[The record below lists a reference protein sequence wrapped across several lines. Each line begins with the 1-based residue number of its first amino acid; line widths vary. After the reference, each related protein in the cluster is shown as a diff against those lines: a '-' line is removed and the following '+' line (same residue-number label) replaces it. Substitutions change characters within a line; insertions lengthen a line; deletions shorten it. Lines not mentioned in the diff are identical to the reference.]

1 MTQKPP
7 GIPGTAAQIV
17 ELFGPEIIGDVY
29 GPEAAKLYDIANR
42 YDKVEIKE
50 LLAAAQGVTGP
61 ILELGCGTG
70 RLTVPFLEQGHQM
83 VALDLSPHM
92 LSVFADRLREPQ
104 SKAYA
109 DKAEL
114 VQADMADFKLDR
126 KFDLIVAGG
135 SAVLTIDAERR
146 AALFRNVREH
156 LTEGGRFV
164 VTFIGFEFLDEDP
177 SSVESISVFT
187 LADDISPLLC
197 TLFDYIS
204 PTDGIR
210 SSSFLTHRI
219 KNGVIT
225 DTKLYNGMTYWV
237 APAQM
242 EQEILDAGLR
252 ITARQEISTDPG
264 GASPLRAHVR
274 QRRPLLEVTR

>member
-7 GIPGTAAQIV
+7 AIPGTASQIV
-17 ELFGPEIIGDVY
+17 ELFGTEIIRDVY
-29 GPEAAKLYDIANR
+29 GPEAAKLYDIVNR
-42 YDKVEIKE
+42 HDRVEIEE
-50 LLAAAQGVTGP
+50 LLSAAAGVTSP

-70 RLTVPFLEQGHQM
+70 RLTVPFLERGHDM
-83 VALDLSPHM
+83 VALDLSPDM

-104 SKAYA
+104 SQAYA
-109 DKAEL
+109 GKAEL
-114 VQADMADFKLDR
+114 VEADMAEFHLDR

-156 LTEGGRFV
+156 LAEGGRFL

-187 LADDISPLLC
+187 LADEISPLMC

-204 PTDGIR
+204 PTEGIR

-219 KNGVIT
+219 KNSVIT
-225 DTKLYNGMTYWV
+225 DTKLYNGMTFWV
-237 APAQM
+237 SPAQM
-242 EQEILDAGLR
+242 EQEIEEAGLR